1 MHCFDQVVTQL
12 TELGAAMVPVT
23 VNLTVPAKALMNTIL
38 GAEAGAHFDN
48 WLRTDK
54 SKYMREQH
62 KWPSYIR
69 SARLIPA
76 VEYVQANRFV
86 LLNK

>member
-1 MHCFDQVVTQL
+1 
-12 TELGAAMVPVT
+12 MVPVKLNFT
-23 VNLTVPAKALMNTIL
+23 VNAKALMNTIL
-38 GAEAGAHFDN
+38 GAEAGAHFDS

-54 SKYMREQH
+54 SKFMREQH

-76 VEYVQANRFV
+76 VEYIQANRSAMLPCSAHGTLCYV
-86 LLNK
+86 